1 MDRYYNCD
9 DKGIVYRNAINLT
22 PSLDKLTHISYALDA
37 LIDVEERVET
47 IDTINTE
54 VDWSLFK
61 EELRI
66 IRGELKDV
74 EKHLVLVSDDLKEKC
89 YIKGGLSNR

>member
-1 MDRYYNCD
+1 MNRYYNCD
-9 DKGIVYRNAINLT
+9 DKGIVYRNAINLP
-22 PSLDKLTHISYALDA
+22 PSIDKLTHISYALEA
-37 LIDVEERVET
+37 LIDIKERVET

-61 EELRI
+61 EEIRI

-74 EKHLVLVSDDLKEKC
+74 EKHLVLVSDDLKKEC
-89 YIKGGLSNR
+89 CIKG

>member
-22 PSLDKLTHISYALDA
+22 PSMDKLIHISDALEA
-37 LIDVEERVET
+37 LIDVEEHIET

-61 EELRI
+61 EEIRI
-66 IRGELKDV
+66 IRGELKSI
-74 EKHLVLVSDDLKEKC
+74 EKFLVLVSDELKKEC
-89 YIKGGLSNR
+89 YIKDGLFNK

>member
-9 DKGIVYRNAINLT
+9 DKGIVYINAINLT
-22 PSLDKLTHISYALDA
+22 PSIDKLTQISYALDA

-54 VDWSLFK
+54 VDWGLFK

-74 EKHLVLVSDDLKEKC
+74 EKHLVLVSDDLKKEC
-89 YIKGGLSNR
+89 HIKG

>member
-9 DKGIVYRNAINLT
+9 DKGIVYRNAINLSPDLYRT
-22 PSLDKLTHISYALDA
+22 GQLSYALDS

-54 VDWSLFK
+54 VDWGLFK
-61 EELRI
+61 EEIRI
-66 IRGELKDV
+66 IKGELKGI
-74 EKHLVLVSDDLKEKC
+74 ENLLVLVIDDLKEKC